1 MDTPCLAKRWES
13 KRGNERGVETQ
24 EVKGCSFKM
33 VRKAQNQGGS
43 RRPKRKYEILVAY
56 PDSYKER
63 STTRRV
69 KLGED
74 TMCRQT
80 CPVKCVAY
88 FSGVAFNMFRGSK
101 LLANA

>member
-1 MDTPCLAKRWES
+1 MGAICLTEYGEP
-13 KRGNERGVETQ
+13 KRGNAHGVETQ
-24 EVKGCSFKM
+24 MFKGCSFKM

-69 KLGED
+69 KLGD
-74 TMCRQT
+74 
-80 CPVKCVAY
+80 VND
-88 FSGVAFNMFRGSK
+88 S
-101 LLANA
+101 

>member
-1 MDTPCLAKRWES
+1 MGAICLTEYGEP

-69 KLGED
+69 KLGGSTTRSALHGED
-74 TMCRQT
+74 AMCRQM
-80 CPVKCVAY
+80 
-88 FSGVAFNMFRGSK
+88 AFNISRCSK
-101 LLANA
+101 LLANT